1 MWTGSAE
8 PDRSPTRRS
17 GPVRGALRSLLFLTL
32 VGLLSLTACSD
43 DLPPPTYSGDAF
55 ADVGEL
61 MQRTVNA
68 RAAALREHDVAR
80 FRRTLDDGDAGLLQD
95 QQVYYDNLEQL
106 PIQVLRYRVLPQ
118 TIAVVEGTDD
128 YWAEVVVALRLQ
140 GYDDAPVRT
149 RDRFLF
155 TPSASGSRMLIASTT
170 DYDWEAEHP
179 GNAQPWDLGAVEVEE
194 RVGVLGVF
202 DEYTRDSASSVL
214 DSVSSGRTDV
224 RAIIGDDESSTA
236 GVIVYSLQDPTFL
249 RGLANQTVGDP
260 DRADGLTIAV
270 PIDAAMP
277 GMGAASY
284 RIFLNPRVLLEQPA
298 VIGRLVRH
306 ELTHAMLR
314 SRGRGA
320 PLWMNEGLAEYVSVR
335 SMPPAKRRL
344 PASAL
349 SVGATATDLPGEAEF
364 AGGEAE
370 AWYAVSWWV
379 CEYVAS
385 AYGED
390 VLLLLLDR
398 LENGADQAE
407 ALQAVLGITSSQL
420 AQRGVALMTTTY
432 EDGP

>member
-8 PDRSPTRRS
+8 PDRGPTRRT
-17 GPVRGALRSLLFLTL
+17 GPVRGALRSLLFLTV

-43 DLPPPTYSGDAF
+43 DLPPPTYSGDEF
-55 ADVGEL
+55 ADVGQL

-68 RAAALREHDVAR
+68 RAAALRERDIAR
-80 FRRTLDDGDAGLLQD
+80 FRRTLVGSDAGLVSD

-106 PIQVLRYRVLPQ
+106 PIQALRYRVLPK
-118 TIAVVEGTDD
+118 TITLVEGTDD
-128 YWAEVVVALRLQ
+128 YWAEVVVALQLQ

-155 TPSASGSRMLIASTT
+155 TPSASGTRMLIASTT
-170 DYDWEAEHP
+170 DYEWEADHP
-179 GNAQPWDLGAVEVEE
+179 GNAQPWDLGAVKVYE
-194 RVGVLGVF
+194 RPGVLGVF
-202 DEYTRDSASSVL
+202 DYYTQESSSSVV
-214 DSVSSGRTDV
+214 DAVSSGRSDV
-224 RAIIGDDESSTA
+224 RAVIGNQEPTTD
-236 GVIVYSLQDPTFL
+236 GVIVYSLQDPPFL
-249 RGLANQTVGDP
+249 RGLADQTVGDP

-270 PIDAAMP
+270 PIDARTPAK
-277 GMGAASY
+277 GAASY

-320 PLWMNEGLAEYVSVR
+320 PLWINEGLAEYVSVR
-335 SMPPAKRRL
+335 PMPPAKRRL
-344 PASAL
+344 PARAL
-349 SVGATATDLPGEAEF
+349 TVGATATDLPGEDEF
-364 AGGEAE
+364 AGSDAE

-390 VLLLLLDR
+390 VLLLLRDR

-432 EDGP
+432 ADGS